1 VKQAIYFVYTLF
13 VITLLAA
20 CVPTAVPAGA
30 PAAQNQ
36 ADSNAFPVTLD
47 HKYGSTTITAKPERI
62 VTVGLTDHDALLAL
76 GIVPVGTSEW
86 FGGYPGSIW
95 PWAQDELAALGS
107 AIPEAVGGESI
118 NFEKIAALQPDLIL
132 ALYAGMTQEQYD
144 LLAQIAPTVA
154 QPADYVDYGIPW
166 QELTLT
172 VGKTVGQAEAAQA
185 LVDGVEAQ
193 FIQVQTD
200 HPEFVGATAVATMA
214 WQGIY
219 LYGPQDIRSRL
230 LTALGFV
237 LPEGIEA
244 ITGSDFGGNLSMER
258 ADLLDTDV
266 IIWIDPQE
274 AEGVLGGPVYQALPV
289 HTEGR
294 EVLLSSYD
302 ELAVGGATSFVS
314 VLSLP
319 YLLEKLTPMLVA
331 ALDGDP
337 ATMAVAPAVDSP
349 TADTFPVTIEHK
361 MGSTTIA
368 VKPERVV
375 SLGFTDQDYLLAL
388 GVVPMGIRDWFGEQ
402 PNAVWPWARHL
413 LDGAEPEVL
422 ARELNFE
429 QIAQLQP
436 DLIVAIYTTLTQEEY
451 DLLRQIAPVV
461 TAPSDLADYAITW
474 QEQTRYTGQIVGQ
487 AARAEEL
494 VTQLEA
500 KMAQARAEHPEF
512 EGTEYAFA
520 SVYGGEYYL
529 YGEQSTASRFL
540 TSLGFVVPADVLELT
555 ANDNDYS
562 IFSAERMDL
571 VDRSLTLWSEGLT
584 NEGVIDLLAD
594 PLYTKLPVHTAGRD
608 LFLGLDLYGGAF
620 SFSSILSL
628 DLLVDDLVPALALA
642 LDGDPATVPML
653 GEAAATSN

>member
-1 VKQAIYFVYTLF
+1 MNRSLYLIYTLF

-20 CVPTAVPAGA
+20 CVPTAAPAGA
-30 PAAQNQ
+30 PAPSA
-36 ADSNAFPVTLD
+36 ATDNAFPVTID
-47 HKYGSTTITAKPERI
+47 HKYGSTTITATPARI

-76 GIVPVGTSEW
+76 GIVPVGTTEW

-95 PWAQDELAALGS
+95 PWAQDEWAALGG
-107 AIPEAVGGESI
+107 AVPEAVGGESI

-132 ALYAGMTQEQYD
+132 ALYAGVTQEQYD

-172 VGKTVGQAEAAQA
+172 VGKAVGQAAAAQA
-185 LVDGVEAQ
+185 LVDEVEAQ
-193 FIQVQTD
+193 FVQVQAD

-302 ELAVGGATSFVS
+302 ELAVGGATSFIS

-319 YLLEKLTPMLVA
+319 YLLDNLVPMLVA

-337 ATMAVAPAVDSP
+337 ATTAVVPAVASDPAAATRTITDAKAREVAIPGQPLRIVTLTEIDLDS
-349 TADTFPVTIEHK
+349 A
-361 MGSTTIA
+361 
-368 VKPERVV
+368 
-375 SLGFTDQDYLLAL
+375 LAL
-388 GVVPMGIRDWFGEQ
+388 GITPVGSVNGRGQTGLPAYLGDKATGIVSIGT
-402 PNAVWPWARHL
+402 L
-413 LDGAEPEVL
+413 AEPSLEAIVAL
-422 ARELNFE
+422 D
-429 QIAQLQP
+429 P
-436 DLIVAIYTTLTQEEY
+436 DLILAGSMIEQIEA
-451 DLLRQIAPVV
+451 LLPQLSEIAPVV
-461 TAPSDLADYAITW
+461 ATYKPTDDWKSAFQSIATGLNQEAAAATFLGAYDQRVAAIKTLLPTDKATEANVARWMPQGPVIMMPAIFSSLVLADLGISRPVAI
-474 QEQTRYTGQIVGQ
+474 
-487 AARAEEL
+487 AEL
-494 VTQLEA
+494 AGSHGAHTDPLSLEA
-500 KMAQARAEHPEF
+500 
-512 EGTEYAFA
+512 
-520 SVYGGEYYL
+520 
-529 YGEQSTASRFL
+529 
-540 TSLGFVVPADVLELT
+540 
-555 ANDNDYS
+555 
-562 IFSAERMDL
+562 
-571 VDRSLTLWSEGLT
+571 
-584 NEGVIDLLAD
+584 
-594 PLYTKLPVHTAGRD
+594 
-608 LFLGLDLYGGAF
+608 
-620 SFSSILSL
+620 L
-628 DLLVDDLVPALALA
+628 DLLESDWLFFGALNPEGASALAAA
-642 LDGDPATVPML
+642 LDNPLFQKLNVVQNNHVVAVDGAVWTSIGGPLAALVML
-653 GEAAATSN
+653 DDVEAALQQ